1 MNANWLSFS
10 FLDKSDGALAG
21 LKPHAAVLR
30 MIIGS
35 TEQEFLSIGE
45 KLQEFHARASEMSD
59 DASGVAKKVSGREM
73 EDVRR
78 GFADMLS
85 WVESLTGG
93 MQSEK
98 ETIHLILSH
107 FDGLAQPLEEFE
119 KVVRILNVLCNFIK
133 IEIARLGL
141 RDTSFQKLSED
152 VQQMAGVIGGK
163 IAALTD
169 QSQSAIPSL
178 QNNVSLIESSN
189 IRQELQGKQI
199 LASVENNLTA
209 ISAKHEES
217 SKTIQEI
224 SETWRRISNH
234 VGEVVESLQ
243 LHDIT
248 RQRVEHVLEALDDL
262 PQKLKGVDLP
272 KGEAQPAQHD
282 GAAIK
287 TMKMSRPGRTRSREL
302 IADTFELQ
310 AAQLQGAV
318 NDLNEAVEHIL
329 ASLRLVAEDATGISG
344 KICSTTGMS
353 GDRPSESFILQLE
366 DGIGCLTASA
376 DEMLGIKKELAQAM
390 SLMSK
395 TAAGMSVFAK
405 DMEIIGIEMQRLALN
420 ARVHAAH
427 LGDQGATLGVLAD
440 AIHQMSLDTSSRV
453 SSITGH
459 LQAVAENAARL
470 ADMAGAEGLD
480 SKNGKDNIREHFS
493 GMSTP
498 LKKMESEVGELLPRI
513 EKSGMDLSADI
524 EQLLTGVRIH
534 KTVSAD
540 LAKVIVYLNASAAKM
555 IVDGARGRSEKKSRL
570 LADLSQ
576 RYTMHRERATHTA
589 STGEGAV
596 KPKPVAYDGNKES
609 LPPPEARK
617 ANDSG
622 SDLGDNV
629 ELF

>member
-10 FLDKSDGALAG
+10 FSDKSDGALEG
-21 LKPHAAVLR
+21 LAPHAAVLR

-59 DASGVAKKVSGREM
+59 DASGVAKKVSGSEM
-73 EDVRR
+73 DDIRR

-85 WVESLTGG
+85 WVENLTGG

-152 VQQMAGVIGGK
+152 VQQMAGVINGK
-163 IAALTD
+163 IAALTH

-178 QNNVSLIESSN
+178 LGNVSLTESSN
-189 IRQELQGKQI
+189 LRQEVQGRQI
-199 LASVENNLTA
+199 MESVGSNLGA

-217 SKTIQEI
+217 SKTIQDI
-224 SETWRRISNH
+224 SETWKRISEH
-234 VGEVVESLQ
+234 VGEVVQSLQ

-248 RQRVEHVLEALDDL
+248 RQRVEHVLEALDEL
-262 PQKLKGVDLP
+262 PRKLNDMDKAPAEVPESGVARL
-272 KGEAQPAQHD
+272 
-282 GAAIK
+282 
-287 TMKMSRPGRTRSREL
+287 TMKVSRAGRSRRREL

-318 NDLNEAVEHIL
+318 HDLNEAVEHIL
-329 ASLRLVAEDATGISG
+329 ASLRLVAKDANAISE
-344 KICSTTGMS
+344 KICSTPGKS
-353 GDRPSESFILQLE
+353 GDRQAESFMLQLE
-366 DGIGCLTASA
+366 KGICCLTESA
-376 DEMLGIKKELAQAM
+376 DEILGIKKELAQAM
-390 SLMSK
+390 SLMSQ

-405 DMEIIGIEMQRLALN
+405 EMEIIGIEMQRLALN

-440 AIHQMSLDTSSRV
+440 SIHQMSLDTSSRV
-453 SSITGH
+453 SAVTGH
-459 LQAVAENAARL
+459 LQAVSDSAARL
-470 ADMAGAEGLD
+470 ADMAGAEGSD
-480 SKNGKDNIREHFS
+480 SRSGRENMRDHFS

-513 EKSGMDLSADI
+513 EKLGMDLSADI
-524 EQLLTGVRIH
+524 DHLLMGVRIH

-540 LAKVIVYLNASAAKM
+540 VAKVVAYLKASAAGM
-555 IVDGARGRSEKKSRL
+555 MANRAPGRPEQKTRL
-570 LADLSQ
+570 LADLSE
-576 RYTMHRERATHTA
+576 RYTMHRERTTHDVSVSERT
-589 STGEGAV
+589 V
-596 KPKPVAYDGNKES
+596 KPKPAVSYAAEKQQKEPAALVA
-609 LPPPEARK
+609 K
-617 ANDSG
+617 ANEGD
-622 SDLGDNV
+622 DLGDNV

>member
-1 MNANWLSFS
+1 
-10 FLDKSDGALAG
+10 
-21 LKPHAAVLR
+21 
-30 MIIGS
+30 
-35 TEQEFLSIGE
+35 
-45 KLQEFHARASEMSD
+45 MSD
-59 DASGVAKKVSGREM
+59 DASGVAKKVSGSEM
-73 EDVRR
+73 DDIRR

-85 WVESLTGG
+85 WVENLTGG

-152 VQQMAGVIGGK
+152 VQQMAGVINRK
-163 IAALTD
+163 IAALTH

-178 QNNVSLIESSN
+178 LSNVSLIESSN
-189 IRQELQGKQI
+189 LRQEVQGRQI
-199 LASVENNLTA
+199 MESVGSNLGA

-217 SKTIQEI
+217 SKTIQDI
-224 SETWRRISNH
+224 SETWKRISEH
-234 VGEVVESLQ
+234 VGEVVQSLQ

-248 RQRVEHVLEALDDL
+248 RQRVEHVLEALDELPRKLNDMDKTPADL
-262 PQKLKGVDLP
+262 PESGVARLALKV
-272 KGEAQPAQHD
+272 
-282 GAAIK
+282 
-287 TMKMSRPGRTRSREL
+287 SRAGRSRRREL

-318 NDLNEAVEHIL
+318 HDLNEAVEHIL
-329 ASLRLVAEDATGISG
+329 ASLRLVAKDATAMSER
-344 KICSTTGMS
+344 ICSTPGKS
-353 GDRPSESFILQLE
+353 GDRQAESFMLQLE
-366 DGIGCLTASA
+366 RGIDCLTESA
-376 DEMLGIKKELAQAM
+376 DEILGIKKELAQAM
-390 SLMSK
+390 SLMSQ

-405 DMEIIGIEMQRLALN
+405 EMEIIGIEMQRLALN

-453 SSITGH
+453 SAITGH
-459 LQAVAENAARL
+459 LQAVSDSAARL
-470 ADMAGAEGLD
+470 ADMAGAEGSD
-480 SKNGKDNIREHFS
+480 SRSGRENMRDHFS

-524 EQLLTGVRIH
+524 DHLLTGVRIH

-540 LAKVIVYLNASAAKM
+540 VAKVVAYLKASAAAM
-555 IVDGARGRSEKKSRL
+555 MANRAPGRPEKKTRL
-570 LADLSQ
+570 LADLSE
-576 RYTMHRERATHTA
+576 RYTMHRERTTHNV
-589 STGEGAV
+589 SVGERAV
-596 KPKPVAYDGNKES
+596 KPKPAVSYAAEKQRKEPD
-609 LPPPEARK
+609 PPIAK
-617 ANDSG
+617 ANEGD
-622 SDLGDNV
+622 DLGDNV